1 MEHEEFVAR
10 SSANSLLWGVRG
22 VGSAVLA
29 LWGAGG
35 LAWYALASLLA
46 LSPTIAIAAWSAAL
60 ERYAALGWLIP
71 GVLAFAVARPG
82 LNLIAASP
90 WLACGLLGVAVSIWA
105 GPLHLLGGAA
115 VVATWIL
122 AGAVRGTALV
132 SLQNRLLASKDDYER
147 LRAAGK
153 LTFTPDR
160 RARG

>member
-1 MEHEEFVAR
+1 MEHQEFVAR
-10 SSANSLLWGVRG
+10 SSANSLLWAGRG
-22 VGSAVLA
+22 VGKAVLA

-35 LAWYALASLLA
+35 VACYALASFLA
-46 LSPTIAIAAWSAAL
+46 LSPAIGIAVWSAL
-60 ERYAALGWLIP
+60 HGRYGALGWLVP
-71 GVLAFAVARPG
+71 SALAFAAARPG
-82 LNLIAASP
+82 LNLIDALP
-90 WLACGLLGVAVSIWA
+90 WLGCALIGLVVSIWA

-147 LRAAGK
+147 LRDAGK
-153 LTFTPDR
+153 LIFTPDR

>member
-1 MEHEEFVAR
+1 MEHNEFVAR
-10 SSANSLLWGVRG
+10 SSANSLLWSVRG
-22 VGSAVLA
+22 IGSAILA

-35 LAWYALASLLA
+35 LAWYVLASLLA
-46 LSPTIAIAAWSAAL
+46 LSPTLGIAAWSAAH
-60 ERYAALGWLIP
+60 ERYGALGWLVP
-71 GVLAFAVARPG
+71 GVLAFAAARPG
-82 LNLIAASP
+82 LSLVAGSP
-90 WLACGLLGVAVSIWA
+90 WLACGLVGVALAIWA

-122 AGAVRGTALV
+122 AGAVRGSALV
-132 SLQNRLLASKDDYER
+132 SLQSRLLVSREDYER